1 MGEQEAKFLPPSQ
14 WKGLNLLGKAITRV
28 RDEIV
33 ASKSGASPGSPIL
46 IGEDEGLS
54 PQEIELIAKAYGRI
68 EQIDDTDELI
78 AACTSFSELFGGI
91 LKNPQDPSLTVLS
104 AQFSPIF
111 GITGAVA
118 LLEACGFYLQTGTE
132 SWAFNPTSK
141 NLQKLRE
148 AKKTVEFLL

>member
-1 MGEQEAKFLPPSQ
+1 MKGTNKRTLSNPLTPFL
-14 WKGLNLLGKAITRV
+14 R
-28 RDEIV
+28 
-33 ASKSGASPGSPIL
+33 
-46 IGEDEGLS
+46 LS

-111 GITGAVA
+111 GITGMNSTLLALHFLIFFTLGAVA